1 MKNTL
6 KSGITL
12 TKFLGCIKKSEMS
25 KRKSDIGSAI
35 YDISLFIDKVD
46 VTDIDS
52 FDSMILRRLDMVE
65 KLIIETKKLRN
76 E

>member
-12 TKFLGCIKKSEMS
+12 TKFLGCIKKSAMS

-46 VTDIDS
+46 ANDLDS
-52 FDSMILRRLDMVE
+52 FDSMILIKLDMVK
-65 KLIIETKKLRN
+65 KLIIESKKLRN

>member
-12 TKFLGCIKKSEMS
+12 TNFLGGLKKSAMS
-25 KRKSDIGSAI
+25 KRKSEIVSAI

-46 VTDIDS
+46 ATDIDS

-65 KLIIETKKLRN
+65 KLIRSRKWK
-76 E
+76 

>member
-12 TKFLGCIKKSEMS
+12 TNFLGGIKKSAMS

-35 YDISLFIDKVD
+35 SDISLFIDKVD
-46 VTDIDS
+46 ANDLDS
-52 FDSMILRRLDMVE
+52 FDSMILRKLDMVE
-65 KLIIETKKLRN
+65 KLIIESKKLRN